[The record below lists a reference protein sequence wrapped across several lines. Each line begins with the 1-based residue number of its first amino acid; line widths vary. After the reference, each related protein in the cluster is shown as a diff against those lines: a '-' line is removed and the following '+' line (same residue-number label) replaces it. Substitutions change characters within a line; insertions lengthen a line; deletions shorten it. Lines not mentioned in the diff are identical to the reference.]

1 MNTINFSNEDIDK
14 ILKIEAK
21 NRKAI
26 DNSLSVS
33 QNMVNILKSEFEE
46 IDSELAGNIAK
57 ELMDGVVSFNDAYDN
72 LCNNDDYKLIDK
84 VKDTLSEL
92 PLEERAKAII
102 NYIAII
108 KCLDAEIVG
117 ANLKE
122 ETVDFLEQFES
133 IRSENGLDISEDL
146 TEEKLNELESILEEA
161 LNNSCICLTGDA
173 QVQTLLKGMA
183 VDDTNV
189 EEYLKNV
196 NEQID
201 FKAYAALAAYI
212 AIKKG
217 YILTEQSDI
226 PLDILGASVSAGVEK
241 ANIISKAVSGLI
253 SWETA
258 ITMLKFIGS
267 ALLLSFMVLIAINI
281 GTMLIT
287 GGILISTS
295 LLGSVTAGII
305 TGSVIGIYLAIKV
318 ANYIVNEIPES
329 VTKSIVE
336 GLELISEAMSPIV
349 DKAKQSLIKFKNKTI
364 DIYHA
369 IMQILVPFND
379 VNVLKI

>member
-14 ILKIEAK
+14 ILKVEAK

-46 IDSELAGNIAK
+46 IDSELAENIVK
-57 ELMDGVVSFNDAYDN
+57 DLMDGVVSFNDAFDN
-72 LCNNDDYKLIDK
+72 FCNNDDYKLIDK

-133 IRSENGLDISEDL
+133 IRSENGLDISDDL

-183 VDDTNV
+183 VDEANV

-212 AIKKG
+212 SIKKG
-217 YILTEQSDI
+217 YILAELNDI
-226 PLDILGASVSAGVEK
+226 PLEILGASVAAGVEK
-241 ANIISKAVSGLI
+241 ANIISKATSGLI

-258 ITMLKFIGS
+258 IIMLKFIGS
-267 ALLLSFMVLIAINI
+267 ALLVSFMVIIAINI
-281 GTMLIT
+281 GTMLLS
-287 GGILISTS
+287 GGILLSTF

-305 TGSVIGIYLAIKV
+305 TGSVVGICLALKV
-318 ANYIVNEIPES
+318 ADYIVQEIPDC
-329 VTKSIVE
+329 VTKSLVE
-336 GLELISEAMSPIV
+336 GLEYIAEAMSPIV

-369 IMQILVPFND
+369 VMQILVPFND

>member
-57 ELMDGVVSFNDAYDN
+57 ELLDGVVSFNDAYDN

-108 KCLDAEIVG
+108 KCLDSEIVG
-117 ANLKE
+117 ANLNE

-196 NEQID
+196 NEHID
-201 FKAYAALAAYI
+201 FKAYAAAQQRVEEAYRDEKRWARMAMLNVAKSGKFTSDRTI
-212 AIKKG
+212 QQYVDEIWHLDKVKVEP
-217 YILTEQSDI
+217 TES
-226 PLDILGASVSAGVEK
+226 
-241 ANIISKAVSGLI
+241 N
-253 SWETA
+253 
-258 ITMLKFIGS
+258 F
-267 ALLLSFMVLIAINI
+267 
-281 GTMLIT
+281 
-287 GGILISTS
+287 
-295 LLGSVTAGII
+295 
-305 TGSVIGIYLAIKV
+305 
-318 ANYIVNEIPES
+318 
-329 VTKSIVE
+329 
-336 GLELISEAMSPIV
+336 
-349 DKAKQSLIKFKNKTI
+349 
-364 DIYHA
+364 
-369 IMQILVPFND
+369 
-379 VNVLKI
+379 

>member
-57 ELMDGVVSFNDAYDN
+57 ELLDGVVSFNDAYDN

-117 ANLKE
+117 ANLNE

-146 TEEKLNELESILEEA
+146 TEEKLNE
-161 LNNSCICLTGDA
+161 
-173 QVQTLLKGMA
+173 
-183 VDDTNV
+183 
-189 EEYLKNV
+189 
-196 NEQID
+196 
-201 FKAYAALAAYI
+201 
-212 AIKKG
+212 
-217 YILTEQSDI
+217 
-226 PLDILGASVSAGVEK
+226 
-241 ANIISKAVSGLI
+241 
-253 SWETA
+253 
-258 ITMLKFIGS
+258 
-267 ALLLSFMVLIAINI
+267 
-281 GTMLIT
+281 
-287 GGILISTS
+287 
-295 LLGSVTAGII
+295 
-305 TGSVIGIYLAIKV
+305 
-318 ANYIVNEIPES
+318 
-329 VTKSIVE
+329 
-336 GLELISEAMSPIV
+336 
-349 DKAKQSLIKFKNKTI
+349 
-364 DIYHA
+364 
-369 IMQILVPFND
+369 
-379 VNVLKI
+379 